1 MAKSLRSKRM
11 RRNRAHRALKT
22 GPRVLKRMVDS
33 LEKAKVLNDA
43 REAEK
48 LKETGVEM
56 QDVTEQPEKALDAEM
71 VDPKKKLD
79 TFTGLNIDG
88 SKPVWMN
95 QRQFKRLTQAK
106 KSAGK
111 KTRKFG
117 LVTEGLG
124 PRQKFLADK
133 KKSWKRGNR

>member
-33 LEKAKVLNDA
+33 LEKAKVLNVSCVVLFSLNEVKDA

-88 SKPVWMN
+88 SKV
-95 QRQFKRLTQAK
+95 RR
-106 KSAGK
+106 
-111 KTRKFG
+111 
-117 LVTEGLG
+117 
-124 PRQKFLADK
+124 
-133 KKSWKRGNR
+133 